1 MSFYP
6 QPYKYQCGPFALKY
20 GLVMLGLF
28 ENEKE
33 IAKRAGST
41 WWYGTDEIGLAKAAK
56 SFDCRMKYFRR
67 ETPELAIKAL
77 NEHLRKGLPCI
88 LSVDNWEH
96 WFTVI
101 NAQHNKYITV
111 DSGLDKVIVIY
122 SATQLI
128 KRWKY
133 VDSENGFVSYD
144 GYALA
149 SNFKSLTKAKFSLEK
164 ARYVMRDQN
173 IQLAEQW
180 DTYFNDL
187 ITICRPRTALSKRT
201 ISFNEFLRRHEK
213 LLIKEVANW
222 HGTPTYRELAK
233 VLKNMQFVAEVYDLI
248 IHAEDQKKALVD
260 LASLLMMYACG
271 KYGMDPIYQ

>member
-20 GLVMLGLF
+20 GLVMLGRF

-33 IAKRAGST
+33 IGRRAGST

-56 SFDCRMKYFRR
+56 SFDCKMKYFRR
-67 ETPELAIKAL
+67 ESPEDAL
-77 NEHLRKGLPCI
+77 RVLSNHLRKGLPCI

-101 NAQHNKYITV
+101 NEQQGRFILV
-111 DSGLDKVIVIY
+111 DSGLDKVITTY
-122 SATQLI
+122 SYRQLV

-144 GYALA
+144 GYALT
-149 SNFKSLTKAKFSLEK
+149 SNVKPLTKANFSLEK
-164 ARYVMRDQN
+164 ARFVMRARSKE
-173 IQLAEQW
+173 LAEKW

-187 ITICRPRTALSKRT
+187 IMICRPRTPQSRRT

-213 LLIKEVANW
+213 LIVKQVANW
-222 HGTPTYRELAK
+222 HGTPTYQELK
-233 VLKNMQFVAEVYDLI
+233 RILKNMQFVAEVYDLV

-260 LASLLMMYACG
+260 LASVLMMYSCG
-271 KYGMDPIYQ
+271 KYGMDPIY

>member
-20 GLVMLGLF
+20 ALVMLGRF
-28 ENEKE
+28 ENERE

-56 SFDCRMKYFRR
+56 TYDCKMKYFRR
-67 ETPELAIKAL
+67 EIPDEAIKAL
-77 NEHLRKGLPCI
+77 SNHLKIGYPCI

-101 NAQHNKYITV
+101 NEQQDKFIVV

-122 SATQLI
+122 SARQLL

-133 VDSENGFVSYD
+133 VDDETGFTSYD
-144 GYALA
+144 GYAL
-149 SNFKSLTKAKFSLEK
+149 SSKIRPRTKARFSLEK
-164 ARYVMRDQN
+164 ARYVMRDN
-173 IQLAEQW
+173 NRQLAEKW

-187 ITICRPRTALSKRT
+187 ITMCRPRSSHITRS
-201 ISFNEFLRRHEK
+201 ISFAEFLRRHEK
-213 LLIKEVANW
+213 MLVEEVANW
-222 HGTPTYRELAK
+222 HGSPGYDELK
-233 VLKNMQFVAEVYDLI
+233 KILKNMRFVSEVYDLV
-248 IHAEDQKKALVD
+248 IHTEDQKKTLVD
-260 LASLLMMYACG
+260 LSALLMMYACG
-271 KYGMDPIYQ
+271 KYGMDPIY

>member
-20 GLVMLGLF
+20 ALVMLGRF
-28 ENEKE
+28 ENERE

-56 SFDCRMKYFRR
+56 TYDCKMKYFRR
-67 ETPELAIKAL
+67 ETPDEAIKAL
-77 NEHLRKGLPCI
+77 SEHLKAGYPCI

-101 NAQHNKYITV
+101 NEQQGKFIVV

-122 SATQLI
+122 SARQLT

-133 VDSENGFVSYD
+133 IDDETGYTSYD
-144 GYALA
+144 GYAL
-149 SNFKSLTKAKFSLEK
+149 SSKFKPRTKARFSLEK
-164 ARYVMRDQN
+164 ARYVMRDSN
-173 IQLAEQW
+173 RVLAEKW

-187 ITICRPRTALSKRT
+187 ITMCRPRTSHTTKS
-201 ISFNEFLRRHEK
+201 ISFAEFLRRHEK
-213 LLIKEVANW
+213 MLVEEVANW
-222 HGTPTYRELAK
+222 HGQPSYEELK
-233 VLKNMQFVAEVYDLI
+233 KILKNMRFVSEVYNLV
-248 IHAEDQKKALVD
+248 IHTEDQKKTLVD
-260 LASLLMMYACG
+260 LSALLMMYACG
-271 KYGMDPIYQ
+271 KYGMDPIY

>member
-20 GLVMLGLF
+20 ALVMLGRF
-28 ENEKE
+28 ENERE

-56 SFDCRMKYFRR
+56 TYDCKMKYFRR
-67 ETPELAIKAL
+67 EIPDEAIKAL
-77 NEHLRKGLPCI
+77 SEHLKVGYPCI

-101 NAQHNKYITV
+101 NEQQDKFIVV

-122 SATQLI
+122 SARQLL

-133 VDSENGFVSYD
+133 IDDETGFTSYD
-144 GYALA
+144 GYAL
-149 SNFKSLTKAKFSLEK
+149 SSKFRPRTKAKFSLEK
-164 ARYVMRDQN
+164 AKYVMRDN
-173 IQLAEQW
+173 NRQLAEKW

-187 ITICRPRTALSKRT
+187 ITMCRPRTSHITRS
-201 ISFNEFLRRHEK
+201 ISFTEFLRRHEK
-213 LLIKEVANW
+213 MLVEETANW
-222 HGTPTYRELAK
+222 HGQPSYDELK
-233 VLKNMQFVAEVYDLI
+233 KILKNMRFVSEVYNLV
-248 IHAEDQKKALVD
+248 IHTEDQKKSLVD
-260 LASLLMMYACG
+260 LSALLMMYACG
-271 KYGMDPIYQ
+271 KYGMDPIY